1 MWLNSV
7 WYVWSQICGQNYF
20 VFPLTPE
27 RNQHFIVGYNIFW
40 QSQVRVSRIK
50 ETITNKRSSR
60 FSNKSSCQH
69 KKMYRERNGENDYR
83 CWGKDEIIEFT
94 IRLIPIDTLCKCL
107 NNSIAQVSL
116 CRSLAGKILI
126 VK

>member
-1 MWLNSV
+1 
-7 WYVWSQICGQNYF
+7 
-20 VFPLTPE
+20 
-27 RNQHFIVGYNIFW
+27 
-40 QSQVRVSRIK
+40 
-50 ETITNKRSSR
+50 
-60 FSNKSSCQH
+60 
-69 KKMYRERNGENDYR
+69 MYRERNGENDHQ

-107 NNSIAQVSL
+107 NNIIAQVSL